1 MIHLITAIVKPHR
14 LDEVKEA
21 LRSAGVLGLTV
32 SEVQGF
38 GRQGGKSETFRGSE
52 YKVDFVP
59 KVKIE
64 VLVSTDDV
72 EKVMDLIAGAAR
84 TGKIGDGKIWAVD
97 VDRAMRVRTGEMGLD
112 VL

>member
-1 MIHLITAIVKPHR
+1 MIHLITAIVKPHKVE
-14 LDEVKEA
+14 EVKEA
-21 LRSAGVLGLTV
+21 LRAAGVLGLTA

-52 YKVDFVP
+52 YKVEFVP

-64 VLVSTDDV
+64 VLVRSDDV
-72 EKVMDLIAGAAR
+72 EKVMDTIADAAR
-84 TGKIGDGKIWAVD
+84 TGKIGDGKVWAVE
-97 VDRAMRVRTGEMGLD
+97 VDRAMRVRTGEMGTD